1 MKLKE
6 IFTYLTLFCAATL
19 VLITGTGCRRSV
31 ESLQEE
37 VPEGAAMYYWK
48 TVFSL
53 DSVEAAF
60 LSANDVRTLYIRFF
74 DVVEGTQGEPMPNAT
89 TTFADRIPQGVGFV
103 PVVFIDN
110 RCLGN
115 SSLQTE
121 SGRDDFAEAIVMRIS
136 RMCATHDLGMPDEI
150 QLDCDWTEKTRGI
163 FFDILSHAGELAKEK
178 RMRLSATIR
187 LHQLS
192 QEAPPVDYGVL
203 MVYNTG
209 DFRNPDS
216 RNPVLDEAD
225 VEPYLGYVADYPLG
239 LCAAYPIFRWPVV
252 YGRSPETGKTEF
264 RGFLYGV
271 RPDSLP
277 ELWRKTAPKE
287 WTAIGSRR
295 LVSARGDG
303 DRRFRV
309 VPGIKLRIFSPP
321 PYEVT
326 RRIES
331 KLGESR
337 KGINSRVILYDLDRS
352 NIKIYTENEIKEI
365 LHP

>member
-1 MKLKE
+1 
-6 IFTYLTLFCAATL
+6 
-19 VLITGTGCRRSV
+19 
-31 ESLQEE
+31 
-37 VPEGAAMYYWK
+37 
-48 TVFSL
+48 
-53 DSVEAAF
+53 
-60 LSANDVRTLYIRFF
+60 
-74 DVVEGTQGEPMPNAT
+74 
-89 TTFADRIPQGVGFV
+89 
-103 PVVFIDN
+103 
-110 RCLGN
+110 
-115 SSLQTE
+115 
-121 SGRDDFAEAIVMRIS
+121 
-136 RMCATHDLGMPDEI
+136 MPDEI
-150 QLDCDWTEKTRGI
+150 QLDCDWTEKSRRF
-163 FFDILSHAGELAKEK
+163 FFDILSHAGELARDKG
-178 RMRLSATIR
+178 MRLSATIR

-239 LCAAYPIFRWPVV
+239 LCAAYPIFRWPVM

-271 RPDSLP
+271 RPDSMP
-277 ELWRKTAPKE
+277 ELWRKTAPEE

-309 VPGIKLRIFSPP
+309 VPGMRLRIFSPP